1 MRTLIVILIGLIF
14 APPLTATVVIPA
26 DLGDLSREAFAIVR
40 GEVIA
45 VEGRW
50 AGADRN
56 AIETIVTLKSEAS
69 LKGPLRSTVQFRVP
83 GGRLG
88 RYRKIVM
95 GAPQF
100 APGQRVIVF
109 LGATA
114 PSLPFVLGLSQ
125 GIFRVVGGSAGM
137 VVTPP
142 AVLPVAG
149 SSTPIVRGDPERRA
163 MKLAEFEARVRELA
177 GGTP

>member
-1 MRTLIVILIGLIF
+1 
-14 APPLTATVVIPA
+14 
-26 DLGDLSREAFAIVR
+26 VR

-45 VEGRW
+45 VDGRW
-50 AGADRN
+50 AGADRS

-69 LKGPLRSTVQFRVP
+69 LKGPLGSTVQFRVP

-88 RYRKIVM
+88 RYRKIVI

-100 APGQRVIVF
+100 SPGQHVIVF
-109 LGATA
+109 LGASV

-125 GIFRVVGGSAGM
+125 GIFRIVAGSAGM

-149 SSTPIVRGDPERRA
+149 PPTPIVRGDPERRP
-163 MKLAEFEARVRELA
+163 MKLTEFEARVRALA